1 MRCKLEPSLDNT
13 KKTLKT
19 ALIISILVN
28 ILLASVVLSNL
39 DRPKTQSDQYEPL
52 IFQNQNL
59 TKTINS
65 MKQELTLLDNQ
76 LSYYKSQA
84 DYYSRLSRSNGTANF
99 GISGR
104 SQINIVAVRTVSG
117 SVGELVY
124 EGIIMTVHLELREGE
139 GRLLINTEPKIG
151 IDLQTSA
158 NTAILV
164 AEELTNQSLKTT
176 DVILT
181 VIADS
186 ETEILDGP
194 SAGAAITVALLAA
207 INDETADPNILM
219 TGTINHD
226 GSIGKV
232 GGLIEKAMATARFGS
247 KKLLV
252 PYEQSVALIYKT
264 EETHPAPG
272 VTIITTKP
280 EWINI
285 EDYIREQGYELEILE
300 IMNIKDAYEQAIL
313 KN

>member
-1 MRCKLEPSLDNT
+1 MEPSVD
-13 KKTLKT
+13 KMKTNLKT

-28 ILLASVVLSNL
+28 ILLAAVFLSNL
-39 DRPKTQSDQYEPL
+39 DRPENQSDQYESL

-65 MKQELTLLDNQ
+65 MKQESSLLENQ

-84 DYYSRLSRSNGTANF
+84 DYYSRLSRSNGTASS
-99 GISGR
+99 GIVGR

-117 SVGELVY
+117 SMGELMY
-124 EGIIMTVHLELREGE
+124 EGVIMTLHLELREGE

-158 NTAILV
+158 NTAIIV

-181 VIADS
+181 VVADS
-186 ETEILDGP
+186 ETDILDGP

-207 INDETADPNILM
+207 INDKTADPSILM
-219 TGTINHD
+219 TGTINPD

-232 GGLIEKAMATARFGS
+232 GGLVEKALASARFDA
-247 KKLLV
+247 KKFLV
-252 PYEQSVALIYKT
+252 PFEQSVSIVYKT

-272 VTIITTKP
+272 LTVITTKP
-280 EWINI
+280 ELIDI
-285 EDYIREQGYELEILE
+285 EDYIRDEGYELDIIEVN
-300 IMNIKDAYEQAIL
+300 NIVEVYDLVIFQE
-313 KN
+313 

>member
-1 MRCKLEPSLDNT
+1 MEPIVDNT

-19 ALIISILVN
+19 ILIISILVN
-28 ILLASVVLSNL
+28 ITLATVVLSNP
-39 DRPKTQSDQYEPL
+39 DPPETRSNQYDSL

-65 MKQELTLLDNQ
+65 MKQELSLLENQ

-99 GISGR
+99 GITGR
-104 SQINIVAVRTVSG
+104 SQIDIVAVRTVSG
-117 SVGELVY
+117 SMGELSY
-124 EGIIMTVHLELREGE
+124 EGVIMTLHLELREGE
-139 GRLLINTEPKIG
+139 GRLLINTEPKVG

-164 AEELTNQSLKTT
+164 AEDLTNQSLKTT

-194 SAGAAITVALLAA
+194 SAGAAITIALLAA
-207 INDETADPNILM
+207 INEETIDPSILM
-219 TGTINHD
+219 TGTINPD

-232 GGLIEKAMATARFGS
+232 GGLIEKASASARFGAN
-247 KKLLV
+247 KFLV
-252 PYEQSVALIYKT
+252 PPEQSVAVVYKT
-264 EETHPAPG
+264 EESQPAPG
-272 VTIITTKP
+272 LTIITTKP
-280 EWINI
+280 ELINI
-285 EDYIREQGYELEILE
+285 EDYIRDEGFELNIIEVNNIVEIYDLVILE
-300 IMNIKDAYEQAIL
+300 K
-313 KN
+313 